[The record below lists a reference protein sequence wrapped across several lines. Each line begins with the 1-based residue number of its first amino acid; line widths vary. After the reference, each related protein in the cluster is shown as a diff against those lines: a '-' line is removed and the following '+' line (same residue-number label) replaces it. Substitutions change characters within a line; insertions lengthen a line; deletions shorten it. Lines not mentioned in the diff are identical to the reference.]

1 MTGPDTGAAA
11 PPVLRFAVE
20 DAAALEYA
28 AVPTVRFTLRV
39 GNDGPRPVQ
48 CVALNTQIRIAAARR
63 AYDPATRRRLAEVF
77 GAGEGFGRALGSML
91 WARTAS
97 QVAAFEHDTVAH
109 VDVGCTYDFEVAVAK
124 YFHALPDG
132 EVPLEFQFSGTVFYL
147 DEAGLL
153 RAARIPWDA
162 EAAYRMPVRVWRD
175 VMEHY
180 FPRGAWLRLDR
191 EVFDLLYAYRVRHTL
206 GTWDQAVAALLAAAG
221 EPVGGAAREGSG
233 GDGD

>member
-1 MTGPDTGAAA
+1 MTGAAG

-20 DAAALEYA
+20 DAAALECA

-39 GNDGPRPVQ
+39 DNTGPAPVQ
-48 CVALNTQIRIAAARR
+48 CVALNTQIRIATARR
-63 AYDPATRRRLAEVF
+63 SYDPATRLRLTELF
-77 GAGEGFGRALGSML
+77 GAGDDWSRALGSML
-91 WARTAS
+91 WTRTAS
-97 QVAAFEHDTVAH
+97 QVPGFEHGTVAH

-147 DEAGLL
+147 DAAGLL

-162 EAAYRMPVRVWRD
+162 EAAFRMPVRVWRD

-191 EVFDLLYAYRVRHTL
+191 DVFDRLYAYRVRHTL
-206 GTWDQAVAALLAAAG
+206 GTWEQVMAALLAAAG
-221 EPVGGAAREGSG
+221 EPVREGTREGSG